1 MNDQMKFIKDD
12 FKYLDQM
19 KNITSFYLFQFY
31 VGIFFNYDIMNLKNN
46 TRNILKQHSRY

>member
-12 FKYLDQM
+12 LKYLDQM

-31 VGIFFNYDIMNLKNN
+31 VRIFFKYDIINLNNN
-46 TRNILKQHSRY
+46 TRHILKQNLRY